1 MEENQEL
8 HLEGTEG
15 TEGTEIEA
23 PKNTRPISTRKQLK
37 ESLAQIDSLLKYK
50 SMKSAKLADL
60 AIERAGLVKL
70 LLQNEH
76 DDKHNAAIEEN
87 ERLTAEVT
95 SLGEENARL
104 TQANAE
110 LRASQPPR
118 VNAQVLSERIPDSA
132 LQQITTLEELLKS
145 VATLARGV
153 DVDART
159 RHAVSL
165 VIKHG
170 KRAMSVVEGLGVDFS
185 ACASSLQKPE
195 SELLGLLSAAQ
206 QEGTGTPIWRAVLA
220 VKYEIQVDGHGKR
233 QHPDVFAESNLYA
246 DTL

>member
-1 MEENQEL
+1 MENEEPI
-8 HLEGTEG
+8 EGTQDL
-15 TEGTEIEA
+15 EIEA

-76 DDKHNAAIEEN
+76 DDKHNTAIEEN
-87 ERLTAEVT
+87 EQAQREIARLNAEI
-95 SLGEENARL
+95 ARL
-104 TQANAE
+104 TQANAA
-110 LRASQPPR
+110 LTTRTQVQP
-118 VNAQVLSERIPDSA
+118 ERIPDSV
-132 LQQITTLEELLKS
+132 LQERVRTLEELLKS
-145 VATLARGV
+145 VTTLARSV
-153 DVDART
+153 DIEERT

-165 VIKHG
+165 AIKYG
-170 KRAMSVVEGLGVDFS
+170 RSAMPAVEGMGVDFS
-185 ACASSLQKPE
+185 RVATTLQK
-195 SELLGLLSAAQ
+195 SETELIALLQ
-206 QEGTGTPIWRAVLA
+206 QAEREGPMTPVYRAVLA

-233 QHPDVFAESNLYA
+233 QHPDVFAESSLYA